1 LAETSLLPLVA
12 VSTPTVSGV
21 LVYAFGKKAL
31 SAARVLTV
39 LASALSLVPMA
50 LMYPIVTG
58 GGILEVRLPSLL
70 PPLGLTFRVDGLGYL
85 FSATTSGVWCL
96 VTVYAVSYMKGA
108 FNQARFF
115 AALLQTLG
123 ACLGVATAGDLFTLF
138 VFFEVLSLAAYVL
151 IVHDQ
156 TQEAMRAGFKYLVM
170 SIIGSLSL
178 FFAVVSTYDVSGTL
192 SLESRGSIPEKSSLT
207 LAIFIAF
214 MVGFGMKAGV
224 FPLHVWLPD
233 AHPIAPAPASALLS
247 GIMIKAGAYGIIRV
261 FYNVYGVEL
270 ITASKWPSLLMGAS
284 GASMVLGSAVA
295 ILQNDLKRRLAYSS
309 IGQMGYILAGVSLA
323 NSHALAGSIFHVF
336 GHALAKSCLFLCAGL
351 VASMTG
357 VKDVEAMAG
366 VGRRMP
372 VTMMAFTAAALSM
385 IGIPP
390 FNGFV
395 SKWWLSLGA
404 VRAGVP
410 IMLGLYLA
418 CSMMAC
424 IYTLPLVVS
433 AFFGPEPKDRRVE
446 HTCGFEAPLGMLVPV
461 MVLAMGTVLFSIV
474 PGNFVLVLSNVW
486 AEGAGLR

>member
-1 LAETSLLPLVA
+1 MTEISLLPLAA
-12 VSTPTVSGV
+12 VSTPTLSSV
-21 LVYAFGKKAL
+21 LVYAVGKRAL
-31 SAARVLTV
+31 GLGRMLTV
-39 LASALSLVPMA
+39 LASALSLLPIA
-50 LMYPIVTG
+50 LMYPMAARGVV
-58 GGILEVRLPSLL
+58 LEVALPSLL
-70 PPLGLTFRVDGLGYL
+70 PPLGVMFRVDGLGYL
-85 FSATTSGVWCL
+85 FSAMTSGVWCL
-96 VTVYAVSYMKGA
+96 VTIYAISYMKGA
-108 FNQARFF
+108 LNQARFF

-123 ACLGVATAGDLFTLF
+123 ACLGVAMAGDLFTLF

-170 SIIGSLSL
+170 SVTGSLSL

-192 SLESRGSIPEKSSLT
+192 SLATRGIIPEKSGLT
-207 LAIFIAF
+207 LTIFIAF
-214 MVGFGMKAGV
+214 LVGFGMKAGV

-261 FYNVYGVEL
+261 FHNVYGAQLV
-270 ITASKWPSLLMGAS
+270 TAGWWPSLLLWAS
-284 GASMVLGSAVA
+284 GASMVLGSGVA
-295 ILQNDLKRRLAYSS
+295 ILQSDLKRRLAYSS

-323 NSHALAGSIFHVF
+323 SSHALAGSIFHVF

-351 VASMTG
+351 VASKTG
-357 VKDVEAMAG
+357 IKDVEAMAG

-372 VTMMAFTAAALSM
+372 VTMIAFTAAALSM
-385 IGIPP
+385 VGIPP

-404 VRAGVP
+404 VQAGVP
-410 IMLGLYLA
+410 LLLGLYLA

-424 IYTLPLVVS
+424 LYILPVVVS
-433 AFFGPEPKDRRVE
+433 AFFGPEPRDRTAER
-446 HTCGFEAPLGMLVPV
+446 TCGAEAPLGMLIPV
-461 MVLAMGTVLFSIV
+461 AVLATGTVLFSLA
-474 PGNFVLVLSNVW
+474 PGNFALVLSRVW